1 MIAIHDGNGSAVRAW
16 SRVSLC
22 LAGDGFMRAMAYAG
36 EPWSGPKKRV
46 PMPDELSDAVAALK
60 RGELV
65 AMPTETV
72 YGLAADARN
81 AAAVERIFA
90 AKGRPADHPLIVHL
104 GNADAL
110 DEWARDVP
118 ESALRLI
125 GAFWPGP
132 LTLVLN
138 KARWVDPVVTG
149 GQDTIGLR
157 MPAHPVALALLRAF
171 GGALAAPS
179 ANRFGRISPTC
190 AQHVRDE
197 FPTGVAV
204 ILDGGASSVGLE
216 STIVDLSGTRPR
228 LLRPGSIGAAQIAAL
243 IGPLQ
248 TPADAEGPRA
258 SGRLAAHYAPGKP
271 LDLVDA
277 DRIDHYQRAYPEG
290 VAWLAPGPI
299 PADATGIALPADAV
313 QYGQQLYSALRELD
327 AGPAGRIAVVRP
339 PPEDSWAAVHDR
351 LGRAAAG
358 SGTYNP

>member
-1 MIAIHDGNGSAVRAW
+1 M
-16 SRVSLC
+16 
-22 LAGDGFMRAMAYAG
+22 
-36 EPWSGPKKRV
+36 RV
-46 PMPDELSDAVAALK
+46 PMPDDLSAAVAALK

-104 GNADAL
+104 GHPDAL
-110 DEWARDVP
+110 DEWAREVP
-118 ESALRLI
+118 DSARRLI
-125 GAFWPGP
+125 AAFWPGP

-138 KARWVDPVVTG
+138 KARGVDPVVTG

-204 ILDGGASSVGLE
+204 ILDGGASTVGLE
-216 STIVDLSGTRPR
+216 STIVDLSGTQPR
-228 LLRPGSIGAAQIAAL
+228 LLRPGSISAAEIAAL
-243 IGPLQ
+243 IGPIEQ
-248 TPADAEGPRA
+248 PGDAEGPRA

-277 DRIDHYQRAYPEG
+277 NRIDRYRQAHPEG
-290 VAWLAPGPI
+290 VAWLVAGEI
-299 PADATGIALPADAV
+299 PAGASGIGLPLDAAR
-313 QYGQQLYSALRELD
+313 YGHGLYSALRKLD
-327 AGPAGRIAVVRP
+327 AGPSRRIAVVRP
-339 PPEDSWAAVHDR
+339 PQDDSWAAVHDR
-351 LGRAAAG
+351 LARAAVG
-358 SGTYNP
+358 SGSDNS

>member
-1 MIAIHDGNGSAVRAW
+1 MPLPMSDD
-16 SRVSLC
+16 
-22 LAGDGFMRAMAYAG
+22 LAA
-36 EPWSGPKKRV
+36 
-46 PMPDELSDAVAALK
+46 AVAALK

-81 AAAVERIFA
+81 AAAVKRIFA

-104 GNADAL
+104 GDLAAVDDWACEVPDA
-110 DEWARDVP
+110 ARQ
-118 ESALRLI
+118 LMRT
-125 GAFWPGP
+125 FWPGP
-132 LTLVLN
+132 LTLVLK
-138 KARWVDPVVTG
+138 KAPSVDPAVSG

-190 AQHVRDE
+190 AGHVRDE

-216 STIVDLSGTRPR
+216 STIVDLSGAHPR
-228 LLRPGSIGAAQIAAL
+228 LLRPGSISATEIAAL
-243 IGPLQ
+243 IGPIEQ
-248 TPADAEGPRA
+248 PGDAEGPRA

-277 DRIDHYQRAYPEG
+277 NFIDRYRQAYPEG
-290 VAWLAPGPI
+290 VAWLVPGQI
-299 PADATGIALPADAV
+299 PAGASGIGLPLDAAK
-313 QYGQQLYSALRELD
+313 YGRQLYSALRELD
-327 AGPAGRIAVVRP
+327 ASPSRRIAVVRP
-339 PPEDSWAAVHDR
+339 PEDESWAAVHDR
-351 LGRAAAG
+351 LKRAAVG
-358 SGTYNP
+358 SGSDSP

>member
-1 MIAIHDGNGSAVRAW
+1 
-16 SRVSLC
+16 
-22 LAGDGFMRAMAYAG
+22 
-36 EPWSGPKKRV
+36 
-46 PMPDELSDAVAALK
+46 MPDDVSAAVAALK

-81 AAAVERIFA
+81 TDAVKRIFA
-90 AKGRPADHPLIVHL
+90 TKGRPADHPIIVHL

-118 ESALRLI
+118 DSARRLSA
-125 GAFWPGP
+125 AFWPGP

-190 AQHVRDE
+190 AQHVLDE
-197 FPTGVAV
+197 VPSGVAV

-216 STIVDLSGTRPR
+216 STIVDLSGARPR
-228 LLRPGSIGAAQIAAL
+228 LLRPGSIGATEIAAL
-243 IGPLQ
+243 IGPIEQ
-248 TPADAEGPRA
+248 PGDAEGPRA
-258 SGRLAAHYAPGKP
+258 SGRLAAHYAPAKP

-277 DRIDHYQRAYPEG
+277 NRIDQYRSACPEG
-290 VAWLAPGPI
+290 VGWLTPGPL
-299 PADATGIALPADAV
+299 PAGSTGIALPADAA

-327 AGPAGRIAVVRP
+327 AGPSRRIAVVRP
-339 PPEDSWAAVHDR
+339 PQDDSWAAVHDR
-351 LGRAAAG
+351 LARAAVG
-358 SGTYNP
+358 SGSDNS